1 MIADLSCTLLFAPCI
16 FNWVCLAHI
25 LYVSVGGS
33 AIFQEPH
40 VANGYHVGQC
50 GSKQFV
56 ECYQNPKS
64 SFLKVIVKCSNFFKA
79 IVMF

>member
-1 MIADLSCTLLFAPCI
+1 MYFKLGVYRS
-16 FNWVCLAHI
+16 HI
-25 LYVSVGGS
+25 VRLGGGS

-56 ECYQNPKS
+56 KCYQNPKS